1 MNLNLLLLLYI
12 VAASPIT
19 DSQIGSASIWNDG
32 QNIAESGLDA
42 YTGVA
47 SLHIAENP
55 PSTPLPG
62 QTKAPSTKENIN
74 ICCTKSKD
82 TDKPTC
88 VNCK

>member
-1 MNLNLLLLLYI
+1 MILNLLLLYI
-12 VAASPIT
+12 VAASPIA
-19 DSQIGSASIWNDG
+19 DSQMGSASIMNDG

-42 YTGVA
+42 YSGVA
-47 SLHIAENP
+47 YLDIAQNP

-62 QTKAPSTKENIN
+62 QTEDPSTKENIN

-88 VNCK
+88 VTCK